1 MLLRFWK
8 LTEPRPGFEFNVG
21 GRVLR
26 PRVAAVLA
34 VLLVAGVVGGV
45 LLAVRS
51 GGPEAGAT
59 GRSQQSLNDADKR
72 RLEQTLSSSDPSVAG
87 AALAPA
93 VREAIG
99 RRAAGLVPGGL
110 VIDGGTFKMAT
121 SSLATVEGRPRAG
134 NRNTFLLMLEREHGR
149 WLLYAT
155 RALS

>member
-8 LTEPRPGFEFNVG
+8 LTGPRPGLEFNVG

-26 PRVAAVLA
+26 TKVAAVLA
-34 VLLVAGVVGGV
+34 VLLVAGVAGGV

-51 GGPEAGAT
+51 GRHEAGAT
-59 GRSQQSLNDADKR
+59 GRSPQSLSDADKR
-72 RLEQTLSSSDPSVAG
+72 RLEQALSSSDSSVAG

-93 VREAIG
+93 VRDAIG
-99 RRAAGLVPGGL
+99 ARAADLVPGGL
-110 VIDGGTFKMAT
+110 VIDGATFKLAT
-121 SSLATVEGRPRAG
+121 PNLATVEGRPRAG
-134 NRNTFLLMLEREHGR
+134 TRNTFLLMLEQEQGR